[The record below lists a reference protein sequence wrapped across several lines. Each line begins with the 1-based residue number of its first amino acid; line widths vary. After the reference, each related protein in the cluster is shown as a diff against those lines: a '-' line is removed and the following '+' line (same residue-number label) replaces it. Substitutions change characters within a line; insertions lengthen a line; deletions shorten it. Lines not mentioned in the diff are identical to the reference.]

1 MVKQFIVPSQSS
13 SQCLLTPMQW
23 LSSSIFSM
31 SSYTYAMVKQFLV
44 SSQCLLTPMQ
54 WSMSSYTYA
63 MVKQFLESSQCLL
76 TPMQWLSSSKSLLN
90 VFLHLCNG

>member
-1 MVKQFIVPSQSS
+1 
-13 SQCLLTPMQW
+13 
-23 LSSSIFSM
+23 M

-44 SSQCLLTPMQ
+44 FSQCLLTPMQ

-63 MVKQFLESSQCLL
+63 MVKQFLVSSQCLIP
-76 TPMQWLSSSKSLLN
+76 PMQWLSSSQGLLN